1 MEVENKVSKRN
12 LTPKNSGVNIYN
24 FNYGSYV
31 IENTNKD
38 LYLIDAG
45 TKLIGAQLTGF
56 ISKKFGNRPIK
67 KIFLT
72 HYHFNHN
79 GGIAPIINAF
89 GVEDGV
95 YTNGAY
101 SVQDRSPYDIKDPRA
116 KVEMLKAI
124 SNNSVNYEYCQSNTE
139 FDEGNI
145 KFKFL
150 APLPQYFQ
158 NGGTTDNPNGSTG
171 AMILLEYGDF
181 SMIFMGDI
189 YHESGILEIWEEH
202 TNDIENVQ
210 AVAWP
215 HHGDFG
221 AAKDTVVDPLLKLEI
236 AMIETIGS
244 SVNTINFLTGKGI
257 DHLWLKSGN
266 YTAMKCYKDG
276 TYDKLTP

>member
-1 MEVENKVSKRN
+1 MEVENKASKRN
-12 LTPKNSGVNIYN
+12 LLPKNSGINIYN
-24 FNYGSYV
+24 FGYGSYV

-45 TKLIGAQLTGF
+45 TKNIGVELSGF
-56 ISKKFGNRPIK
+56 ISKKFGDRPIK

-79 GGIAPIINAF
+79 GGIAPIIKAF

-101 SVQDRSPYDIKDPRA
+101 SVQNTPPYSTNDPRA
-116 KVEMLKAI
+116 KAEMLKAI
-124 SNNSVNYEYCQSNTE
+124 NDNSVNYEYCQSNAE

-150 APLPQYFQ
+150 APLTQYFQ
-158 NGGTTDNPNGSTG
+158 NGGTTDNPNGPTG

-189 YHESGILEIWEEH
+189 YNEASILEIWGEH
-202 TNDIENVQ
+202 PNEIKEVQ

-215 HHGDFG
+215 HHGDVG

-244 SVNTINFLTGKGI
+244 SVDTINFLTGKGI
-257 DHLWLKSGN
+257 DHLWLKDKGITEF
-266 YTAMKCYKDG
+266 TAFSNGDYIKHNA
-276 TYDKLTP
+276 